1 MKNTWRNLFR
11 RLAAG
16 CAVTGSLAWSSA
28 MCYAVQVAFDSG
40 SDPVYATSWLAGQ
53 DGGFGFGPWNF
64 DGTYNTLPPGQ
75 QAMDDGLGTGV
86 QTSSPHNDVGRA
98 WTMYNPEGRP
108 RGVGNGTTGT
118 DIARAGRALDSP
130 LQVGQTVSVVFDNPE
145 ERAFFRGYAIK
156 FNTTAANG
164 CYAGDN
170 CTTPVY
176 DPGSVG
182 TAWQLQMF
190 DYNSYGN
197 WQWFTYVDPNP
208 DNNYPLFDYHTAE
221 AGGRLDFTLTS
232 ASTFDWTLTPLAH
245 PELAVTQSGTFEDP
259 GQIVWIEL
267 QQWNSDSDFYPGMI
281 PNPAATDFYIRSLEI
296 TSPAPPGLPGDFNGD
311 NKVDAADYVVFRKN
325 NGTNNA
331 LPNDGGL
338 GTPIG
343 SAHYDLWKANFG
355 DTAGSG
361 GGAAVPEP
369 STLVYVVFV
378 VAGLLLWG
386 VRRPSLICQPCV
398 VKKTGK
404 RE

>member
-1 MKNTWRNLFR
+1 M
-11 RLAAG
+11 G
-16 CAVTGSLAWSSA
+16 CAVTGSLAWSNA

-64 DGTYNTLPPGQ
+64 DGTYNTAPPGQ
-75 QAMDDGLGTGV
+75 QAMDDGLALSV
-86 QTSSPHNDVGRA
+86 QGSSPHNDIGRSWTMFNANGRA
-98 WTMYNPEGRP
+98 
-108 RGVGNGTTGT
+108 RGPNNLPQGGT

-130 LQVGQTVSVVFDNPE
+130 LQVGQTISVVFDNPE

-197 WQWFTYVDPNP
+197 WQWFTYIDPNP
-208 DNNYPLFDYHTAE
+208 DNNYPLFDYHTADG
-221 AGGRLDFTLTS
+221 GGRLDFTLTS
-232 ASTFDWTLTPLAH
+232 ASTFDWTLTPLGH

-267 QQWNSDSDFYPGMI
+267 QQWNTDSDF
-281 PNPAATDFYIRSLEI
+281 NPTIVSGAAATDFYIRSIEI
-296 TSPAPPGLPGDFNGD
+296 TSPAPPGVPGDYNENGV
-311 NKVDAADYVVFRKN
+311 VDAGDFVIARKN
-325 NGTNNA
+325 LGTNFQLTNEVA
-331 LPNDGGL
+331 GV
-338 GTPIG
+338 TPG
-343 SAHYDLWKANFG
+343 SVTQEDIAAWQARFG
-355 DTAGSG
+355 NTSGAG
-361 GGAAVPEP
+361 GGAGAVPEP
-369 STLVYVVFV
+369 STFVYVVFAA
-378 VAGLLLWG
+378 AGLLLWG
-386 VRRPSLICQPCV
+386 MQRPSLICQPCV
-398 VKKTGK
+398 VKKTMK
-404 RE
+404 RK